1 MISLIAS
8 LALAAL
14 QPEPNSDEAYRQFC
28 TEMSAGEVAAGRPAI
43 SCEDGP
49 AELSGP
55 ATLELCLT
63 EPGAGRHPDCRPLL
77 EPEAALVPDALFN
90 SAIETPPARRD
101 GWLGVVCAADRLAQ
115 GQTVEAC
122 RADGEARLERAR
134 RARVALVGR
143 NDEPFNG
150 FSLADM
156 TDIDFGSEPAPREP
170 RWTPPEERP
179 ERCRRREEVRRD
191 PDTGESSSSY
201 SVTCSVTTGSPE
213 NEARARELMD
223 DLLWGD

>member
-1 MISLIAS
+1 MISLVAS

-14 QPEPNSDEAYRQFC
+14 QPGPNSDEAYRQFC
-28 TEMSAGEVAAGRPAI
+28 AEINAGEVAAGRPPV
-43 SCEDGP
+43 SCGDEP
-49 AELSGP
+49 PQLSGP
-55 ATLELCLT
+55 ATLELCIN
-63 EPGAGRHPDCRPLL
+63 ESGAGLHPDCRPLL

-90 SAIETPPARRD
+90 AAIETPPARRE
-101 GWLGVVCAADRLAQ
+101 GWLGVICGTDRRAV

-134 RARVALVGR
+134 LARIALAGR
-143 NDEPFNG
+143 DDDPFNG

-156 TDIDFGSEPAPREP
+156 TDIDFGSETPEREP

-179 ERCRRREEVRRD
+179 DRCRRREEIRRD
-191 PDTGESSSSY
+191 PDTGDSSSSY
-201 SVTCSVTTGSPE
+201 SITCSVTSGPPE